1 MRTIRTLAH
10 SRPTILSLVVLAA
23 AAACTLALPL
33 LAPSRAAA
41 QAQPGAD
48 PPAISVSGEGRVLV
62 TPDIARV
69 VVGTEVRNQS
79 LAAAQ
84 AEAATRMDGVLNLLK
99 GAGIDPKDIRT
110 VQYTIQPL
118 FHFEEGAQRRVSD
131 GYQVTHLVQV
141 TVRDLASLGQ
151 RLDEVTKAGATVVHG
166 VQFDISDPEAAV
178 RQAREQAVAD
188 ARGRAEQLARLTGV
202 TLGPPLRISE
212 AGGPVTPQ
220 PRALPAGVAPDSRTA
235 PPTPIE
241 AGQNEVRLSVHIEF
255 AIQ

>member
-1 MRTIRTLAH
+1 MRTIPTLAR
-10 SRPTILSLVVLAA
+10 SRPTLLSLVVLAA
-23 AAACTLALPL
+23 VAASTLALPL
-33 LAPSRAAA
+33 LSPARAAA
-41 QAQPGAD
+41 QVQPAD
-48 PPAISVSGEGRVLV
+48 RPAISVNGEGRVLV

-69 VVGTEVRNQS
+69 VVGTEVSNQS

-118 FHFEEGAQRRVSD
+118 FHFEERTQRRISD

-141 TVRDLASLGQ
+141 TIRDLASLGQ
-151 RLDEVTKAGATVVHG
+151 RLDEITNAGATVVHG
-166 VQFDISDPEAAV
+166 VQFDLSDPEAAV

-220 PRALPAGVAPDSRTA
+220 PRALPAGEAPDSRAA

-241 AGQNEVRLSVHIEF
+241 PGQNEVRLSVHIEF